1 MKDELTSR
9 KDITLLL
16 PDECVGAEVGVQR
29 GYFSFDLCSTGKF
42 IKFYSIDSWDDQWE
56 DVRFYS
62 NSISNK
68 KIPQQEFND
77 WVKDFGGWEDHNQV
91 YETACKR
98 LSIFEFN
105 EVIREK
111 SVEAAEKFEDESLDF
126 VYIDSSHD
134 FNTVND
140 DLKAWFPKVKKGG
153 IVAGDDYADQCV
165 VHSFNDGRQ
174 VRCIME
180 VKSAVDKFFKQVNI
194 VEVHNDA
201 TQWYVVK

>member
-1 MKDELTSR
+1 MIDKVSSRVELTN
-9 KDITLLL
+9 LL
-16 PDECVGAEVGVQR
+16 PDNCIGAEIGVQR
-29 GYFSFDLCSTGKF
+29 GFFSYELCKSGKF
-42 IKFYSIDSWDDQWE
+42 SKFYSIDWWNDEWA
-56 DVRFYS
+56 DVKFVS
-62 NSISNK
+62 KGVTNS
-68 KIPQQEFND
+68 KIPQEEFD
-77 WVKDFGGWEDHNQV
+77 EWKKDFGG
-91 YETACKR
+91 YETHDEVYQTACNR
-98 LSIFEFN
+98 LKEFEFN
-105 EVIREK
+105 QVIRKK
-111 SVEAAEKFEDESLDF
+111 STEAARLFENNSLDF

-153 IVAGDDYADQCV
+153 ILAGDDYADQCV